1 MFKFKEGQ
9 IVKLVS
15 NAFMSYL
22 KVGQEMRIANI
33 SEDSVQFRRLDDSSG
48 TYESFRNLNDMTF
61 ELVSA

>member
-15 NAFMSYL
+15 HSFMSYL
-22 KVGQEMRIANI
+22 KVGQEMRVANI

-48 TYESFRNLNDMTF
+48 TYENFRNLNDMNF
-61 ELVSA
+61 EIVSA